1 MTAIPIVLWCGE
13 REWIL
18 SVEQLQNG
26 KLDGALLPML
36 RTSQVYREVLFNCP
50 EFAGPEYTDLRRM
63 VDRGCKLLSSRLL
76 ETAKDPVETALDIC
90 KTRLA
95 AKL

>member
-1 MTAIPIVLWCGE
+1 MTPIPIVLWCGE

-18 SVEQLQNG
+18 SAEQLHRG
-26 KLDGALLPML
+26 ELDDALLPML
-36 RTSQVYREVLFNCP
+36 RTSQVYREVLFNCA

-63 VDRGCKLLSSRLL
+63 VDRGCRLLSSRLL
-76 ETAKDPVETALDIC
+76 ETATDPVEAALEIC

-95 AKL
+95 VRS